1 MIYLETFLLDKNTI
15 YRVPQVGE
23 KTVVTTSIYRMNN
36 SNYIYIQDEQ

>member
-15 YRVPQVGE
+15 YRE